1 MRDIALALLILGMLP
16 FILKRPYLGLLAW
29 SWLGYMNP
37 NRLCFGFAVSFPW
50 VQLIAIV
57 TLVGLVFSK
66 ESKKIPRSAIS
77 VFLFLFLIWTGIT
90 TFYAAVPDSAWSK
103 WQEFAKVL
111 VMVFVTLMMVNSR
124 ERIHWLIWVIVVSLG
139 FYGLKGGLFT
149 VMHGGSSN
157 VLGPPSSFIA
167 DNNALA
173 LALCMTLPLM
183 RYLQLHSSLR
193 VVRIGM
199 GIAML
204 FTGIAVLG
212 TYSRGGLIGLA
223 IVAGALFLK
232 SRRRLAV
239 VMVAVAVGLVAYHFM
254 PPEWT
259 ARMDTL
265 RQAKET
271 SSGESR
277 IQSWKFAANVAI
289 HHPLVGGGFDDY
301 LSAPLWDA
309 FAPDGAEQRAIH
321 SIYFR
326 VLGEQGFP
334 GLVLFLALVFVSWR
348 NCSRVHKNARDLPD
362 QKWAYDLA
370 SMLQVALI
378 AFMAAGAFLPMTYF
392 DLSYQLMAVC
402 ALLGLHVQEGRAQ
415 LTGERSHGLGVV
427 VRSPPVHSAVAE

>member
-1 MRDIALALLILGMLP
+1 MRDIALALFIFGTLP

-37 NRLCFGFAVSFPW
+37 NRLCFGFAVNFPW

-57 TLVGLVFSK
+57 TLVSLAFSK
-66 ESKKIPRSAIS
+66 ESKKIPKSAIS
-77 VFLFLFLIWTGIT
+77 VFLFLFLMWTGIT

-111 VMVFVTLMMVNSR
+111 VMVFVTLMMVNDR
-124 ERIHWLIWVIVVSLG
+124 ERIHRLIWVIVVSLG

-149 VMHGGSSN
+149 VTHGGSSN
-157 VLGPPSSFIA
+157 VLGPPNSFIA

-239 VMVAVAVGLVAYHFM
+239 VLVAVAVGLVAYHFM
-254 PPEWT
+254 PPEWA

-265 RQAKET
+265 HQAKET

-309 FAPDGAEQRAIH
+309 FAPDGAEQRAVH

-334 GLVLFLALVFVSWR
+334 GLVLFLALMFASWR
-348 NCSRVHKNARDLPD
+348 NCSRVRKNARDLPD

-402 ALLGLHVQEGRAQ
+402 ALLGLHVQEGGAQ
-415 LTGERSHGLGVV
+415 LTGERGHGLGVA
-427 VRSPPVHSAVAE
+427 VRSPPVHSALAE